1 MKALL
6 NIFFK
11 FLRVIFSSWS
21 GASID
26 LFFFLV
32 WESTI
37 FIDELVFQEM

>member
-6 NIFFK
+6 KKKFK
-11 FLRVIFSSWS
+11 LLRVIFSSWS
-21 GASID
+21 GASIG